1 MGSDGNLTDILSVPG
16 GGSALPT
23 TPDNAAERL
32 NTIRMEGREVFKQ
45 AVTAMRDACRQAIAE
60 AGLSIDDIAMVIPH
74 QANIR
79 IIDAITDRL
88 GIPPER
94 TFINLDKYGNTS
106 AAAIAIA
113 LDEANRTGAI
123 KKGDHIL
130 LVAFGAGLT
139 WASAVVKW

>member
-16 GGSALPT
+16 GGSAIPT
-23 TPDNAAERL
+23 TPENAAQRL
-32 NTIRMEGREVFKQ
+32 NTIRMEGHEVFKQ
-45 AVTAMRDACRQAIAE
+45 AVTAMRDACRKAIAD
-60 AGLSIDDIAMVIPH
+60 AGLKVEDIAMVIPH
-74 QANIR
+74 QANVR

-88 GIPPER
+88 GIAKER

-113 LDEANRTGAI
+113 LDEANRSGAI
-123 KKGDHIL
+123 KKGDYVL

-139 WASAVVKW
+139 WASSVVQW